1 VNLILKILKYNDNK
15 SHQEPNTSEADESLI
30 TQRILQSHMSSQ
42 IRPTGV
48 TILAILEIISGAI
61 AIGIG
66 ISFSALWGSMG
77 MGMMGDAG
85 GGAIISIIGGITVV
99 LGVIS
104 FVMAWGLL
112 KGKPWAWTITLILT
126 IISLIFDLPLMNIIG
141 LIIDIVILYYLFRP
155 HVKAYFGKSAQI
167 L

>member
-1 VNLILKILKYNDNK
+1 VSLKV
-15 SHQEPNTSEADESLI
+15 
-30 TQRILQSHMSSQ
+30 
-42 IRPTGV
+42 RPTGV

-66 ISFSALWGSMG
+66 IFFSALWGSMG
-77 MGMMGDAG
+77 MGMMMDFG
-85 GGAIISIIGGITVV
+85 GSAIMGIISSIIVALGAI
-99 LGVIS
+99 S
-104 FVMAWGLL
+104 FLMAWGLL

-126 IISLIFDLPLMNIIG
+126 IISLIFDLPSMNIIG

-155 HVKAYFGKSAQI
+155 HVQAYFGKSAQV

>member
-1 VNLILKILKYNDNK
+1 MSLKV
-15 SHQEPNTSEADESLI
+15 
-30 TQRILQSHMSSQ
+30 
-42 IRPTGV
+42 RPTGV

-66 ISFSALWGSMG
+66 IFFSALWGSMG
-77 MGMMGDAG
+77 MGMMMDFG
-85 GGAIISIIGGITVV
+85 GSAIMGIISSIIVALGAI
-99 LGVIS
+99 S
-104 FVMAWGLL
+104 FLMAWGLL

-126 IISLIFDLPLMNIIG
+126 IISLIFDLPSMNIIG

-155 HVKAYFGKSAQI
+155 HVQAYFGKSAQV

>member
-1 VNLILKILKYNDNK
+1 
-15 SHQEPNTSEADESLI
+15 
-30 TQRILQSHMSSQ
+30 M
-42 IRPTGV
+42 GV
-48 TILAILEIISGAI
+48 
-61 AIGIG
+61 
-66 ISFSALWGSMG
+66 MG

-126 IISLIFDLPLMNIIG
+126 IISLIFDLPSMNIIG